1 MERETF
7 RSPALY
13 LFCLGLA
20 QGAKSTAAPEG
31 SPRGSRLFFVPE
43 SHLSANPTLFPC
55 LGGPAAFACRG
66 QFNPSLRL
74 SAVLAHTMRFCATAG
89 SIRSFPRESYIHS
102 PVTMSVSSQSLG
114 REALTGQ
121 SAETNCP

>member
-31 SPRGSRLFFVPE
+31 SPRGSRLFFVRE
-43 SHLSANPTLFPC
+43 SHLSANPTLFPR
-55 LGGPAAFACRG
+55 LGGPVPFAVRG

-74 SAVLAHTMRFCATAG
+74 SAVLAHTMRFCANSRIDPAV
-89 SIRSFPRESYIHS
+89 SEEQLHS
-102 PVTMSVSSQSLG
+102 PVTMSVSSQLLG